1 MKDFEA
7 AKSLIKDSVDP
18 SFYFDS
24 ISSEIARKKLY
35 EAITQR
41 TTSLIFVIGEP
52 GVGKSHILRLMHAM
66 SREFHISLLNPPKF
80 HAFLFYL
87 KVKSHILRIMHAM
100 SRQSHISLLLE
111 QPFFDLR
118 DLYKVLYEARG
129 MSFDKEKTFLIYQ
142 EELFEAYVGVPCTIF
157 LDEAQLLSEA
167 QLELI
172 RVLSDTK
179 LFQFILA
186 MHTDEGKA
194 LLSKKQFET
203 RSKIVIEYGNMED
216 REVLRYIQTHLLAHS
231 LGDIALLFS
240 SNHAKIIGRYAQGN
254 FRVIKKFLYTLMK
267 LLDFAQKN
275 GLSRYAKINIC
286 LLDMTALDC
295 GLLHD
300 K

>member
-1 MKDFEA
+1 MKDFEV
-7 AKSLIKDSVDP
+7 AKALFKDSIDP

-24 ISSEIARKKLY
+24 ISSEIARKKLH
-35 EAITQR
+35 EAITQHS
-41 TTSLIFVIGEP
+41 TSLIFVIGEP
-52 GVGKSHILRLMHAM
+52 GVGKSHILRLMHSI
-66 SREFHISLLNPPKF
+66 SRE
-80 HAFLFYL
+80 
-87 KVKSHILRIMHAM
+87 RD
-100 SRQSHISLLLE
+100 ISLLLE

-129 MSFDKEKTFLIYQ
+129 MPFDKEKTLLTYQ

-167 QLELI
+167 QLESI
-172 RVLSDTK
+172 RILSDTK

-194 LLSKKQFET
+194 LLAKKQFET
-203 RSKIVIEYGNMED
+203 RSKIVIEYGNMEE
-216 REVLRYIQTHLLAHS
+216 REVLRYIQSHLLAHS

-240 SNHAKIIGRYAQGN
+240 SNHARVIGRYAQGN

-275 GLSRYAKINIC
+275 GLSRYANINTC
-286 LLDMTALDC
+286 LLDMAALDC

>member
-7 AKSLIKDSVDP
+7 ARSLFKDSIDP

-24 ISSEIARKKLY
+24 ISSEIARQKLH
-35 EAITQR
+35 EAMTQR
-41 TTSLIFVIGEP
+41 MTSLIFVLGEP
-52 GVGKSHILRLMHAM
+52 GVGKSHMMRLMHGM
-66 SREFHISLLNPPKF
+66 SRHFC
-80 HAFLFYL
+80 
-87 KVKSHILRIMHAM
+87 
-100 SRQSHISLLLE
+100 ISLLLE

-129 MSFDKEKTFLIYQ
+129 LPFDEEKTFLTYQ
-142 EELFEAYVGVPCTIF
+142 KELFEAYAQTPCTIF

-186 MHTDEGKA
+186 MHTDEGNA
-194 LLSKKQFET
+194 LLRKKQFET
-203 RSKIVIEYGNMED
+203 RSKIVIEYGNLEAS
-216 REVLRYIQTHLLAHS
+216 EILRYIRTLLLGNS
-231 LGDIALLFS
+231 LGDIALMFS
-240 SNHAKIIGRYAQGN
+240 TNHAKTIGRYAQGN
-254 FRVIKKFLYTLMK
+254 FRVIKRFLYTLMK

-275 GLSRYAKINIC
+275 ALSRHSKLNSC
-286 LLDMTALDC
+286 LLDMAALDC
-295 GLLHD
+295 GLLDD

>member
-1 MKDFEA
+1 M
-7 AKSLIKDSVDP
+7 
-18 SFYFDS
+18 
-24 ISSEIARKKLY
+24 
-35 EAITQR
+35 
-41 TTSLIFVIGEP
+41 
-52 GVGKSHILRLMHAM
+52 
-66 SREFHISLLNPPKF
+66 
-80 HAFLFYL
+80 
-87 KVKSHILRIMHAM
+87 
-100 SRQSHISLLLE
+100 
-111 QPFFDLR
+111 
-118 DLYKVLYEARG
+118 
-129 MSFDKEKTFLIYQ
+129 
-142 EELFEAYVGVPCTIF
+142 PCTIF

-275 GLSRYAKINIC
+275 GLSRYAKINTC